1 MHHYD
6 MDKYSSNI
14 NIYDMIHISLYHISY
29 VLCRRHII
37 HVVHILYMH
46 IYGKIFYECDRNIFT
61 RKKKKREEVNWGTRA
76 CVTQI

>member
-1 MHHYD
+1 MYHYD

-14 NIYDMIHISLYHISY
+14 NIYDIPYVSY
-29 VLCRRHII
+29 FLLCRRHII
-37 HVVHILYMH
+37 HVVHILY